1 MKHIAKIIHEEARC
15 ITLVMAFVFLA
26 LGLVAVLLASL
37 LRLDACHLCIF
48 QRLAYFVISV
58 TLFLAF
64 LGWGK
69 LVVRQLSLIA
79 TISLCV
85 WGLVV
90 SAQQS
95 WLQWFPESLFDC
107 RMGET
112 GVAERVIDWLGQLYP
127 LFFMATGFCGS
138 KDLVIFGLTLA
149 NWSFLILLVFS
160 VCCAILFL
168 QNFNMKGFRIS
179 FLCRKKLNVQLSPVK
194 RSR

>member
-1 MKHIAKIIHEEARC
+1 MKHMAKIIHEEARC
-15 ITLVMAFVFLA
+15 ISLVMAFVSLA

-48 QRLAYFVISV
+48 QRLVYFVISA
-58 TLFLAF
+58 TLFLVF
-64 LGWGK
+64 LGWKK
-69 LVVRQLSLIA
+69 LLMRQLALIA
-79 TISLCV
+79 TMCFGV
-85 WGLVV
+85 WGLIV

-95 WLQWFPESLFDC
+95 WLQWIPESAFNC
-107 RMGET
+107 SMGET
-112 GVAERVIDWLGQLYP
+112 GVTERVIDWLGQLYP

-160 VCCAILFL
+160 ACSALVFL
-168 QNFNMKGFRIS
+168 QNFNIKGFRIP
-179 FLCRKKLNVQLSPVK
+179 FLFRKELDVQLSPVK

>member
-1 MKHIAKIIHEEARC
+1 MKHMAKIIHEEARC
-15 ITLVMAFVFLA
+15 ISLVMAFVSLA

-48 QRLAYFVISV
+48 QRLVYFVISA
-58 TLFLAF
+58 TLFLVF
-64 LGWGK
+64 LGWKK
-69 LVVRQLSLIA
+69 LLMRQLALIA
-79 TISLCV
+79 TMCLCV
-85 WGLVV
+85 WGLIV

-95 WLQWFPESLFDC
+95 WLQWFPESAFNC
-107 RMGET
+107 SMGET

-179 FLCRKKLNVQLSPVK
+179 FLCRKKVNVQLSPVK